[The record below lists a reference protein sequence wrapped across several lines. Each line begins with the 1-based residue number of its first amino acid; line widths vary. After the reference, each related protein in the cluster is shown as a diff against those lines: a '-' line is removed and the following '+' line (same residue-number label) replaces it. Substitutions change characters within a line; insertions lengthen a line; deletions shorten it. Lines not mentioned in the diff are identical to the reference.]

1 MNERNSFHSKDRQQF
16 QEVFFSFEVM
26 EQSLDWIEPDSKS
39 INPHPTL
46 VREISFF
53 FIKELVR
60 GPVKDT
66 EDDDTKTKT
75 KKKKRKKERKKRKR
89 NINRGSR
96 VKRP

>member
-1 MNERNSFHSKDRQQF
+1 MKGILSIAKIGSSFRK
-16 QEVFFSFEVM
+16 FFFFFEFM

>member
-1 MNERNSFHSKDRQQF
+1 MKGILSIAKIGSSFRKYFFFLKLWNSLSIGSNLIQN
-16 QEVFFSFEVM
+16 
-26 EQSLDWIEPDSKS
+26 QSTLTRLLLGKS
-39 INPHPTL
+39 
-46 VREISFF
+46 VFF